1 MRIILMLIKK
11 EFLQVFRNPLLLSI
25 LVVAPLVEFM
35 IFPFCADYEIKVLD
49 IAFIDN
55 DHSQISKDII
65 NKFNSSDIFV
75 SHGVLDNKS
84 KADVMMKHD
93 EIDILIEIPHHFEQ
107 DLFNNQ
113 DTRIAITANAINS
126 VKAGIGTGYAQEII
140 GSYMQD
146 FAAANGSGNLQA
158 IAAQIQKK
166 QAEALRQQQL
176 QRKGERR
183 QMFLSLDDAPTVYAP
198 ASKVGISN
206 IYWYNEQMNY
216 KNLIVPGILVILVT
230 LIGCYVTALNLVRE
244 KEIGTIEQVNVTPI
258 KRWQFLIG
266 KMIPFW
272 LLGMTEFIAG
282 LLIMKFVFGI
292 SVQGSVLLL
301 LGITAIYLLVMLGL
315 GFFISSVSENQL
327 QSMFIVL
334 FLFIVFVLL
343 SGVFTPTE
351 GMPEWAHK
359 INYLNPMSFYIEVI
373 KKIILKGSAFIS
385 VQTETIVLSVMAV
398 IINTGAIL
406 SYREASK

>member
-1 MRIILMLIKK
+1 MRTILILIKK

-25 LVVAPLVEFM
+25 LVVAPMVEFM
-35 IFPFCADYEIKVLD
+35 IFPFCADYEIKVLN

-65 NKFNSSDIFV
+65 NSFNSSDIFV
-75 SHGVLDNKS
+75 SKGNLTNKK
-84 KADVMMKHD
+84 KADEMMKHD
-93 EIDILIEIPHHFEQ
+93 KIDLLIEIPYNFESH
-107 DLFNNQ
+107 LYNNESTQ
-113 DTRIAITANAINS
+113 IAITANAINS
-126 VKAGIGTGYAQEII
+126 VKAGIGTGYVQEII
-140 GSYMQD
+140 GGYMQD
-146 FAAANGSGNLQA
+146 FAATNSPGDLQSMMQQMQSDMPAAFSTTRDAAAKSQKTASPSVTITPKPIA
-158 IAAQIQKK
+158 IN
-166 QAEALRQQQL
+166 
-176 QRKGERR
+176 
-183 QMFLSLDDAPTVYAP
+183 
-198 ASKVGISN
+198 ISN

-258 KRWQFLIG
+258 RRWQFLLG

-272 LLGMTEFIAG
+272 LLGMTEFMVG
-282 LLIMKFVFGI
+282 LVIMKFVFGI
-292 SVQGSVLLL
+292 SVQGSAPLL
-301 LGITAIYLLVMLGL
+301 LGLTAIYLFVMLGL

-351 GMPEWAHK
+351 GMPGWARY
-359 INYLNPMSFYIEVI
+359 INYVNPMSFYIEII
-373 KKIILKGSAFIS
+373 KKIILKGSEFESMIR
-385 VQTETIVLSVMAV
+385 ETIVLSVMAI
-398 IINTGAIL
+398 IINTGAVL

>member
-1 MRIILMLIKK
+1 MRVILILIKK

-25 LVVAPLVEFM
+25 LVVAPIVEFM

-55 DHSQISKDII
+55 DHSQVSRDII
-65 NKFNSSDIFV
+65 NNFNSSEIFV
-75 SHGVLDNKS
+75 SHGLLSS
-84 KADVMMKHD
+84 KKQADRMMKHD
-93 EIDILIEIPHHFEQ
+93 KIDLLVEIPHNFEQ
-107 DLFNNQ
+107 NLYRGGATQ
-113 DTRIAITANAINS
+113 IAVTANAINS
-126 VKAGIGTGYAQEII
+126 MKAGIGTGYVQEII
-140 GSYMQD
+140 GGYMRGFMMEHGAVMMQQSSSMAQMQE
-146 FAAANGSGNLQA
+146 AAAARNKRDGKTSSSMLMLQPT
-158 IAAQIQKK
+158 AA
-166 QAEALRQQQL
+166 
-176 QRKGERR
+176 
-183 QMFLSLDDAPTVYAP
+183 SVPTMP
-198 ASKVGISN
+198 ATINISN

-258 KRWQFLIG
+258 KRWQFLLG

-272 LLGMTEFIAG
+272 LLGITEFIAG
-282 LLIMKFVFGI
+282 LVIMKFIFGI
-292 SVQGSVLLL
+292 SIQGSVPLL

-351 GMPEWAHK
+351 GMPDWARY
-359 INYLNPMSFYIEVI
+359 INWVNPMSFYIEVI
-373 KKIILKGSAFIS
+373 KKIILKGSEFIS
-385 VQTETIVLSVMAV
+385 VQKETIVLAVMAV
-398 IINTGAIL
+398 IVNVGALL
-406 SYREASK
+406 SYKESVR

>member
-1 MRIILMLIKK
+1 MRTILILIKK

-35 IFPFCADYEIKVLD
+35 IFPFCADYEIKVLN

-55 DHSQISKDII
+55 DRSQISKDII
-65 NKFNSSDIFV
+65 HSFNSSEIFV
-75 SHGVLDNKS
+75 SKGLLDNKEE
-84 KADVMMKHD
+84 ADEMMKHD
-93 EIDILIEIPHHFEQ
+93 KIDLLVEIPSNFE
-107 DLFNNQ
+107 DRLYNNEHTQ
-113 DTRIAITANAINS
+113 IAVTANAINS
-126 VKAGIGTGYAQEII
+126 VKAGIGTGYVQEII
-140 GSYMQD
+140 GGYMQD
-146 FAAANGSGNLQA
+146 FAALHTPANMQGLMSSSSMSMT
-158 IAAQIQKK
+158 
-166 QAEALRQQQL
+166 
-176 QRKGERR
+176 QRKDDRR
-183 QMFLSLDDAPTVYAP
+183 QMP
-198 ASKVGISN
+198 AMPSTLIRPNTAAKVNISN

-258 KRWQFLIG
+258 RKWQFLLG

-272 LLGMTEFIAG
+272 LLGMAEFGAG
-282 LLIMKFVFGI
+282 LIIMKFIFGI
-292 SVQGSVLLL
+292 SVQGSIPLL
-301 LGITAIYLLVMLGL
+301 LGITAIYLFVMLGL

-351 GMPEWAHK
+351 GMPGWAHH

-373 KKIILKGSAFIS
+373 KKIILKGSAFES
-385 VQTETIVLSVMAV
+385 VLTETIVLSVMAV
-398 IINTGAIL
+398 IINTGAVL

>member
-1 MRIILMLIKK
+1 MLIKK

-55 DHSQISKDII
+55 DHSQMSKDII
-65 NKFNSSDIFV
+65 HKFNSSDIFV
-75 SHGVLDNKS
+75 THGILDNKKS
-84 KADVMMKHD
+84 ADEMMKHD
-93 EIDILIEIPHHFEQ
+93 KIDILIEIPQDFEQ

-113 DTRIAITANAINS
+113 ETRIAITANAINS

-140 GSYMQD
+140 GGYMQD
-146 FAAANGSGNLQA
+146 FAEKSGSAELQA
-158 IAAQIQKK
+158 LAAKIQAEQAAAQKRQKEGK
-166 QAEALRQQQL
+166 
-176 QRKGERR
+176 
-183 QMFLSLDDAPTVYAP
+183 MSLPSIDNNTTVSSRP
-198 ASKVGISN
+198 AKIGISN

-258 KRWQFLIG
+258 KRWQFLLG

-272 LLGMTEFIAG
+272 LLGMAEFIAG
-282 LLIMKFVFGI
+282 LLIMKFIFGI
-292 SVQGSVLLL
+292 SVQGSVPVL

-373 KKIILKGSAFIS
+373 KKIILKGSAFYS
-385 VQTETIVLSVMAV
+385 VQTETIVLSIMAV
-398 IINTGAIL
+398 LINTGAIL
-406 SYREASK
+406 SYKESSK

>member
-1 MRIILMLIKK
+1 MRTILILIKK

-35 IFPFCADYEIKVLD
+35 IFPFCADYEIKVLN

-55 DHSQISKDII
+55 DHSQLSKNII
-65 NKFNSSDIFV
+65 HSFNSSEIFV
-75 SHGVLDNKS
+75 SKGLLDNKDE
-84 KADVMMKHD
+84 ADEMMKHD
-93 EIDILIEIPHHFEQ
+93 KIDLLIEIPSNFESN
-107 DLFNNQ
+107 LYNNES
-113 DTRIAITANAINS
+113 TKIAVTANAINS
-126 VKAGIGTGYAQEII
+126 VKAGIGTGYVQEII
-140 GSYMQD
+140 GGYMQD
-146 FAAANGSGNLQA
+146 FAAMNTPSNMQA
-158 IAAQIQKK
+158 MMSSASTAAMQQKQDQR
-166 QAEALRQQQL
+166 QAAAVQ
-176 QRKGERR
+176 
-183 QMFLSLDDAPTVYAP
+183 TVPIRTVNA
-198 ASKVGISN
+198 AKVNISN
-206 IYWYNEQMNY
+206 VYWYNEQMNY

-258 KRWQFLIG
+258 RKWQFLLG

-272 LLGMTEFIAG
+272 LLGITEFIAG
-282 LLIMKFVFGI
+282 LIIMKFIFGI
-292 SVQGSVLLL
+292 SVQGSLPLL
-301 LGITAIYLLVMLGL
+301 LGITAIYLFVMLGL

-373 KKIILKGSAFIS
+373 KKIILKGSAFES
-385 VQTETIVLSVMAV
+385 VMTETIVLSVMAV
-398 IINTGAIL
+398 IINTGAVL

>member
-1 MRIILMLIKK
+1 MRTILILIKK

-25 LVVAPLVEFM
+25 LVVAPMVEFM
-35 IFPFCADYEIKVLD
+35 IFPFCADYEIKVLN

-65 NKFNSSDIFV
+65 HSFNSSDIFV
-75 SHGVLDNKS
+75 SKGILTSKK
-84 KADVMMKHD
+84 KADEMMKHD
-93 EIDILIEIPHHFEQ
+93 KIDLLIEIPHDFESN
-107 DLFNNQ
+107 LYNNENTQ
-113 DTRIAITANAINS
+113 IAITANAINS
-126 VKAGIGTGYAQEII
+126 VKAGIGTGYVQEII

-146 FAAANGSGNLQA
+146 FANANGSANMMSMMP
-158 IAAQIQKK
+158 AQSQMPPVFSTTKNR
-166 QAEALRQQQL
+166 QMPQQQ
-176 QRKGERR
+176 
-183 QMFLSLDDAPTVYAP
+183 P
-198 ASKVGISN
+198 AVPGIASQKPISINISN

-258 KRWQFLIG
+258 RRWQFLLG

-272 LLGMTEFIAG
+272 LLGMTEFIVG
-282 LLIMKFVFGI
+282 LVIMKFIFGI
-292 SVQGSVLLL
+292 SVQGSIPLL
-301 LGITAIYLLVMLGL
+301 LGITAIYLFVMLGL

-351 GMPEWAHK
+351 GMPEWARY
-359 INYLNPMSFYIEVI
+359 INYANPMSFYIEVI
-373 KKIILKGSAFIS
+373 KKIILKGSEFDS
-385 VQTETIVLSVMAV
+385 MVRETIALSVMAV
-398 IINTGAIL
+398 IVNTGAVL
-406 SYREASK
+406 SYQEASK

>member
-1 MRIILMLIKK
+1 MLIKK

-55 DHSQISKDII
+55 DRSQVSRDII
-65 NKFNSSDIFV
+65 NKFNASGIFV
-75 SHGVLDNKS
+75 PHGLLESKE
-84 KADVMMKHD
+84 KADAMMKHD
-93 EIDILIEIPHHFEQ
+93 RIDILIEFPHNFEQ
-107 DLFNNQ
+107 DLYNRQN
-113 DTRIAITANAINS
+113 TRIAITANAINS

-140 GSYMQD
+140 GGYMQD
-146 FAAANGSGNLQA
+146 FAIANGSGSMQAMAAQLQA
-158 IAAQIQKK
+158 QQAAAQQ
-166 QAEALRQQQL
+166 
-176 QRKGERR
+176 QRKGSKTTSIQSDPPIMAE
-183 QMFLSLDDAPTVYAP
+183 QA
-198 ASKVGISN
+198 ASIDISN
-206 IYWYNEQMNY
+206 VYWYNEQMNY

-258 KRWQFLIG
+258 KRWQFLLG

-272 LLGMTEFIAG
+272 LLGMVEFIAG

-292 SVQGSVLLL
+292 SVQGSIPLL

-373 KKIILKGSAFIS
+373 KKIILKGSEFVS
-385 VQTETIVLSVMAV
+385 VQKETIVLSIMAV
-398 IINTGAIL
+398 LINTGAIL